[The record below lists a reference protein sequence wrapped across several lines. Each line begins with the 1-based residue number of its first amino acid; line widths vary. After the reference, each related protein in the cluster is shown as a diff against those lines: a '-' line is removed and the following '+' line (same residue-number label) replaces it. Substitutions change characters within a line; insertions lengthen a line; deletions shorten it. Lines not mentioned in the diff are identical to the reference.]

1 MDKNES
7 SILTYLNEN
16 NKTES
21 KELNQELENL
31 NINNLTQSLNN
42 NANKINFENTEKEIE
57 ELDDIDNLGYKKEIN
72 NNKQRL
78 DSMDSPIKAQFK
90 FSIDMPN
97 VPKQRLHDYLNDD
110 LLKALDTSP
119 NIPNINT
126 GVESINIK
134 ENDNQINNPNSL
146 FGFSLYPPNIDKSDN
161 NNFDILNN
169 INNNI
174 INNESDFNILQNNE
188 KSKIFNN
195 KFDINDNNEIKIN
208 NYNRDENLISKI
220 NISNPTSYIPIQM
233 RNIDNSKGIKEITKK
248 KDVKNN
254 PKNKYDKKKEGKNK
268 KHFEVRIGDWTC
280 NNCNNLNFSFR
291 NKCNRCGLPKEIS
304 IQKTGEFNSQEFYN
318 QNINYQM
325 IGGVNNNLL
334 YGNYININDNQLY
347 KK

>member
-146 FGFSLYPPNIDKSDN
+146 FGFSLYPPITDKSDN

-208 NYNRDENLISKI
+208 KYNRDENLISKI

-233 RNIDNSKGIKEITKK
+233 RNIDNSKGIKEIAKK
-248 KDVKNN
+248 KDAKNN
-254 PKNKYDKKKEGKNK
+254 PNNKYDKKKKEKIKNILK
-268 KHFEVRIGDWTC
+268 
-280 NNCNNLNFSFR
+280 
-291 NKCNRCGLPKEIS
+291 
-304 IQKTGEFNSQEFYN
+304 
-318 QNINYQM
+318 
-325 IGGVNNNLL
+325 
-334 YGNYININDNQLY
+334 
-347 KK
+347 